1 MPVTQQKYGSEEHL
15 TLTYRG
21 ATIRLEADDPR
32 LPFIELL
39 LFGKTLPPP
48 FPAPVQPEVAV
59 EEAESIDVPP
69 AWVAF
74 WNSLPEVHR
83 RVLEELA
90 RDTLTSVDIESRLV
104 LGKEAMR
111 SINIL
116 VALRAKEAGL
126 VMPVKSIGR
135 GRKGRRYHL
144 ESGDRKWV
152 LELVRRWTLIR
163 EAMDGA
169 RR

>member
-1 MPVTQQKYGSEEHL
+1 MPATQAKYGADEHL
-15 TLTYRG
+15 TLIYRG

-32 LPFIELL
+32 LAFIELL
-39 LFGKTLPPP
+39 LFGKTLPAP
-48 FPAPVQPEVAV
+48 FPAPERLEAV
-59 EEAESIDVPP
+59 METVGSVDVPP
-69 AWVAF
+69 AWVTF
-74 WNSLPEVHR
+74 WNSMPDVHR

-90 RDTLTSVDIESRLV
+90 RETLTSLAIESRLV
-104 LGKEAMR
+104 LGREAMR

-144 ESGDRKWV
+144 DNDERQWV
-152 LELVRRWTLIR
+152 LELSRRSTAAR
-163 EAMDGA
+163 EAMSGA

>member
-1 MPVTQQKYGSEEHL
+1 MPATQAKYGRDEHL

-32 LPFIELL
+32 LAFIELL
-39 LFGKTLPPP
+39 LFGKTLPRP
-48 FPAPVQPEVAV
+48 FPAPDSSERAGD
-59 EEAESIDVPP
+59 ESKSVDVPQ
-69 AWVAF
+69 AWVTF
-74 WNSLPEVHR
+74 WNSLPDLHR

-90 RDTLTSVDIESRLV
+90 GETLTALAIESRLV
-104 LGKEAMR
+104 LGSEAMR

-126 VMPVKSIGR
+126 AMPVKSIGR

-144 ESGDRKWV
+144 DNTERAWV
-152 LELVRRWTLIR
+152 LELARRWTIVR
-163 EAMDGA
+163 EAKNGT